1 MNKLLLL
8 VLISITLSAAAK
20 DKAVS
25 NVKTGL
31 IADEDIRN
39 ICINI
44 ASAGRYI
51 TLERTLANISRKYN
65 LNKAQIREHVF
76 TNSYC
81 KVDGKILSV
90 AATAFRNEAS
100 DFEVLVKYYGVTKDF
115 KIDVGNGPEFPLD
128 IIKKEIRLR
137 ETPSPYRRVL
147 SSIRKYLLGQL

>member
-8 VLISITLSAAAK
+8 VLLSMTFSVTAK

-25 NVKTGL
+25 NVKAGL
-31 IADEDIRN
+31 VADEDIRTV
-39 ICINI
+39 CFNI
-44 ASAGRYI
+44 ASGGADSTLSQ
-51 TLERTLANISRKYN
+51 TLENISNKYDMSD
-65 LNKAQIREHVF
+65 ADIREHIL

-81 KVDGKILSV
+81 RVDGKLRSV
-90 AATAFRNEAS
+90 AATAFRDSAS
-100 DFEVLVKYYGVTKDF
+100 DFSILIKEYGVDKNF

-137 ETPSPYRRVL
+137 ETPSQYRRVL

>member
-8 VLISITLSAAAK
+8 VLLSITLSAAAK

-44 ASAGRYI
+44 ASGGRDL
-51 TLERTLANISRKYN
+51 TLGRTLANISRKYN
-65 LNKAQIREHVF
+65 LTKSEIRKHVL

-90 AATAFRNEAS
+90 AATAFRNEAK
-100 DFEVLVKYYGVTKDF
+100 DFKVLVKYYGVTKDF

-128 IIKKEIRLR
+128 IIMREIKAR
-137 ETPSPYRRVL
+137 ETPSDYRRVL
-147 SSIRKYLLGQL
+147 SAMRKVLLGRL

>member
-1 MNKLLLL
+1 MKKLLLL
-8 VLISITLSAAAK
+8 VLLSMTFSAAAK

-44 ASAGRYI
+44 ASGGHDAALGSS
-51 TLERTLANISRKYN
+51 LAIISDKYN
-65 LNKAQIREHVF
+65 LNKAQMREHVL

-90 AATAFRNEAS
+90 AATALRNEAT
-100 DFEVLVKYYGVTKDF
+100 DFRILVKHYGVTKDF